1 VTAAITPRPGRE
13 REASEEASPNAS
25 ASTLTV
31 RRCKRAIRIKS
42 PKSPPLNINTLQKYY
57 AAERSEIIR
66 AHGIKHIAYLKYDMS
81 VRCKRTVE
89 EMLDLHG
96 SAGGFPCLAAFS

>member
-1 VTAAITPRPGRE
+1 VKERRVKKLRPTHRLRRSQCAA
-13 REASEEASPNAS
+13 AS
-25 ASTLTV
+25 APFES
-31 RRCKRAIRIKS
+31 KS
-42 PKSPPLNINTLQKYY
+42 PKAPPLNINTLQKYY
-57 AAERSEIIR
+57 AAERSETIR

-96 SAGGFPCLAAFS
+96 SAGGFPYLAAFS